1 MAKIAVA
8 LEQALEAR
16 RRDGEPGVTM
26 PNVLARG
33 EGWSVADVVCTAGPD
48 DRPFEE
54 AHAFAT
60 IAVVVAGS
68 FTYASSTGRALM
80 TPGAMMLGNRGHCYT
95 CGHEHG
101 EGDRCVSFWYGPE
114 VFERVLAD
122 AGAHG
127 GKDAFTAARLPPLRE
142 LAPLVAQAASGVLT
156 RDATAWEELSITLA
170 ARVVGL
176 AGAPARTNPTPLN
189 AEARVADVVRAI
201 DDGIETAS
209 DASLTLADLAKRAG
223 LSPYHFLR
231 TFERI
236 TGVTPHQYILRSRL
250 RRAAMRLAMEPT
262 RVLDIALESGFGDLS
277 NFNRTFRM
285 EFGVS
290 PRLYRQSRT
299 SGR

>member
-8 LEQALEAR
+8 LNQALDMR
-16 RRDGEPGVTM
+16 RRHGEPAVTI

-33 EGWSVADVVCTAGPD
+33 DGWSVADVVCTAGPD

-54 AHAFAT
+54 AHACAT

-68 FTYASSTGRALM
+68 FTYTSSTGRALM

-101 EGDRCVSFWYGPE
+101 EGDRCVSFWYRPE

-122 AGAHG
+122 AGARVR
-127 GKDAFTAARLPPLRE
+127 KDAFTTARLPPLRE
-142 LAPLVAQAASGVLT
+142 LAPLVAHAASAVLT
-156 RDATAWEELSITLA
+156 PDATAWEELSVTLA
-170 ARVVGL
+170 ARV
-176 AGAPARTNPTPLN
+176 AGVAGSPARTSHTPLN
-189 AEARVADVVRAI
+189 AEARVASVVHEI
-201 DDGIETAS
+201 DHEIETAS
-209 DASLTLADLAKRAG
+209 DASLTLADLAKRAR

-231 TFERI
+231 TFEQV
-236 TGVTPHQYILRSRL
+236 TGVTPHQYILRARL
-250 RRAAMRLAMEPT
+250 RRAAVRLAMEPT
-262 RVLDIALESGFGDLS
+262 RVLEIALETGFGDLS

-290 PRLYRQSRT
+290 PRLYRRSHASQR
-299 SGR
+299 

>member
-1 MAKIAVA
+1 LAKIAVA
-8 LEQALEAR
+8 LDQALNVR
-16 RRDGEPGVTM
+16 RRHDQPGVTI

-54 AHAFAT
+54 AHACAT

-68 FTYASSTGRALM
+68 FTYRSSTGRALM
-80 TPGAMMLGNRGHCYT
+80 TPGAMMLGNRGRCYT

-101 EGDRCVSFWYGPE
+101 DGDRCVSFWYGPE

-122 AGAHG
+122 VGARV

-142 LAPLVAQAASGVLT
+142 LAPLVALAARGVLT
-156 RDATAWEELSITLA
+156 PDATAWEELSVTLA

-176 AGAPARTNPTPLN
+176 AGDPTRTSHTPLN
-189 AEARVADVVRAI
+189 AEARVAAI
-201 DDGIETAS
+201 VHEIDHGIETAS

-231 TFERI
+231 TFEQV
-236 TGVTPHQYILRSRL
+236 TGVTPHQYILRARL
-250 RRAAMRLAMEPT
+250 RRAAIRLAMEPT
-262 RVLDIALESGFGDLS
+262 RVLDIALETGFGDLS

-285 EFGVS
+285 EFGAS
-290 PRLYRQSRT
+290 PRLYRRSHESQR
-299 SGR
+299 

>member
-8 LEQALEAR
+8 LDQALEAR
-16 RRDGEPGVTM
+16 RRAGELGVTT

-33 EGWSVADVVCTAGPD
+33 EGWSVADVVCTAGPA

-54 AHAFAT
+54 AHACAT

-101 EGDRCVSFWYGPE
+101 AGDRCVSFWYGPE

-122 AGAHG
+122 AGIRVRR
-127 GKDAFTAARLPPLRE
+127 DAFTAARLPPLRE
-142 LAPLVAQAASGVLT
+142 LAPLVANTARGLLTPDAA
-156 RDATAWEELSITLA
+156 AWEELSVTLA

-176 AGAPARTNPTPLN
+176 AGGPTRTVPTPLN
-189 AEARVADVVRAI
+189 AEARVTDVVRAI
-201 DDGIETAS
+201 DHDIDAAS
-209 DASLTLADLAKRAG
+209 DASLTLADLAQRAR

-231 TFERI
+231 TFEQV
-236 TGVTPHQYILRSRL
+236 TGVTPHQYILRTRL
-250 RRAAMRLAMEPT
+250 RQAAILLAMEPG
-262 RVLDIALESGFGDLS
+262 RVLDIAFETGFGDLS
-277 NFNRTFRM
+277 NFNRTFRA

-290 PRLYRQSRT
+290 PRVYRR
-299 SGR
+299 SGGPP